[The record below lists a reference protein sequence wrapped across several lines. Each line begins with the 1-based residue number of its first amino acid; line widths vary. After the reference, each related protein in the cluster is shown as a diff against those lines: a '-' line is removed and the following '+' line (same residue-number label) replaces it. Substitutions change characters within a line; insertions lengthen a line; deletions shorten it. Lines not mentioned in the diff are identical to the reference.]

1 MQRRGRLLAT
11 EESEYWHTSRYF
23 NTKFYHALTKRRHA
37 RNRVVG
43 LHVEGG
49 HWIKEDKGV

>member
-23 NTKFYHALTKRRHA
+23 NTKFYHALTKQRHA
-37 RNRVVG
+37 RNMVVG

-49 HWIKEDKGV
+49 HWIKEEKGV